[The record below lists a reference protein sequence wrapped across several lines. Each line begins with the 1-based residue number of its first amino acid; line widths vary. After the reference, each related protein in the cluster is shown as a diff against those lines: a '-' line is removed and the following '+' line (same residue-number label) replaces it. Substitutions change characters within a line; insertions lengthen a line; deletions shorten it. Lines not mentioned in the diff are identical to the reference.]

1 MDHPEPP
8 SQTDS
13 TLDDPSS
20 QQQTQAAQVKFIRE
34 NPEATYKEIARLTEA
49 LRQANTT
56 PTLSA

>member
-8 SQTDS
+8 SQTDL

-34 NPEATYKEIARLTEA
+34 NLEATYKEIARLTEA
-49 LRQANTT
+49 LR
-56 PTLSA
+56 